1 MFYSQNIK
9 IFVDL
14 ENPETQKS
22 VTPTLTLLHVRRYT
36 FDCFVR
42 RQGSIKKK
50 FDQIL
55 VPIMPNISNLFHYI
69 SFPTSYR
76 PFHIWLKLQ
85 RNAIFKILLGDV
97 QNKMQ
102 TQKGQT
108 QQI

>member
-22 VTPTLTLLHVRRYT
+22 VTPTLTLLHVRSYT
-36 FDCFVR
+36 FDCFFR

-55 VPIMPNISNLFHYI
+55 VPIMPYI
-69 SFPTSYR
+69 WRTFSVKTF
-76 PFHIWLKLQ
+76 
-85 RNAIFKILLGDV
+85 
-97 QNKMQ
+97 
-102 TQKGQT
+102 
-108 QQI
+108 